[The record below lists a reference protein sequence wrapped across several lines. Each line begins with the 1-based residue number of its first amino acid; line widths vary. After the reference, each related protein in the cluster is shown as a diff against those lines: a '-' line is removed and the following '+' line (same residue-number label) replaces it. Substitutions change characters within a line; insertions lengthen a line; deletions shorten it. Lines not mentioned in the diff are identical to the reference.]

1 MTKPCAL
8 LLSVTLLAAPAGHA
22 KDVIVR
28 ADWQK
33 ASAMLTQGEYSPRIA
48 VELKSPKRVTLIQDR
63 GELHPRNRKE
73 VELKPFKWVKGK
85 FIEATEADL
94 QVLFRGHQISY
105 QREEIRRVRLIH
117 RTKNRRIGLLIGI
130 PVGIGVGLG
139 SGKAYCSSGDRC
151 GNVAG
156 LMFLVGIPM
165 AVAYV
170 FHKLDRRGRGDR
182 GDVIVVLDEITANK
196 PPVPS
201 QNR

>member
-1 MTKPCAL
+1 MTKSCAL

-33 ASAMLTQGEYSPRIA
+33 ARAMLTQGEYSSRIA
-48 VELKSPKRVTLIQDR
+48 VELKLPKRVTLIPDR
-63 GELHPRNRKE
+63 GKLHPRNRKE
-73 VELKPFKWVKGK
+73 VELKPSKWLKGK
-85 FIEATEADL
+85 FIEATEAGL
-94 QVLFRGHQISY
+94 QVLFRGHEISY
-105 QREEIRRVRLIH
+105 TREEIRRIRLVH
-117 RTKNRRIGLLIGI
+117 RAKNRRIGLLIGI

-139 SGKAYCSSGDRC
+139 SGKAYCSAGDRC
-151 GNVAG
+151 GGVAG

-170 FHKLDRRGRGDR
+170 FHKLDRRSQGDR

-201 QNR
+201 QIR